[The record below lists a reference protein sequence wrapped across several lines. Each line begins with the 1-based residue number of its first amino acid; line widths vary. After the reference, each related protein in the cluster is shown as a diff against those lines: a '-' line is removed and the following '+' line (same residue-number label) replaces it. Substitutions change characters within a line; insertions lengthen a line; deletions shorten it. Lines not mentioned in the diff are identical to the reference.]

1 MSEAVMNPCDVQE
14 QLDKYVG
21 MVQQKQN
28 DYYERCGF
36 THSDPDVIT
45 VDLSLIHI

>member
-14 QLDKYVG
+14 QLDKYVE

-28 DYYERCGF
+28 DYFETKYRKNLA
-36 THSDPDVIT
+36 I
-45 VDLSLIHI
+45 LST